1 MSRFNH
7 HLHHLLTNLAV
18 ATEEDLVWEMEME
31 EAVEMEEVVE
41 MEAVEEMEE
50 EMDVGVPE
58 VPEAPEALEA
68 PLVEW
73 VEQVP
78 LVQMA
83 IVHGTG
89 LVGVM
94 EMVVEEEG
102 EAGTEEEDL
111 LDLTTTQPGMDPWVA
126 EEVVDVVEEGV
137 KAPVDLLVELVVWEV
152 LEVLALMVIV
162 PGTVL
167 MAVMEVIMEDEAR
180 KMAAAGEGRRRGSR
194 VVLPPDLGCSL
205 LRFSQAIQSFRRL
218 MCSLL
223 VLLMMTSCQPLVW
236 ETGKVVEMEM
246 GLAEEDKEGVA
257 AMEESVQVAASKE
270 ATEVVEVEVDVAG
283 TEEVAATDEE
293 VEKVLLEELEGLVE
307 LVELVV
313 WEVLVLMLIVP
324 GTVLVAAME
333 ARLEGVARKMVAT
346 RRARRRIG
354 PESHKGRRLGVAGGR
369 SPSG

>member
-7 HLHHLLTNLAV
+7 HHHLLTNLAV

-31 EAVEMEEVVE
+31 E
-41 MEAVEEMEE
+41 

-58 VPEAPEALEA
+58 VPEALEAL
-68 PLVEW
+68 LVEW

-78 LVQMA
+78 QVQMA

-89 LVGVM
+89 LVAVM
-94 EMVVEEEG
+94 ETVVEEEG

-111 LDLTTTQPGMDPWVA
+111 LDLTTTQPGMAPWVE
-126 EEVVDVVEEGV
+126 EEVVDVAEEGV
-137 KAPVDLLVELVVWEV
+137 KALVDLLVELVVWEV

-162 PGTVL
+162 HGTVL
-167 MAVMEVIMEDEAR
+167 MAVMEVIMEDVAR

-205 LRFSQAIQSFRRL
+205 PRFSQAIRSFRRL

-223 VLLMMTSCQPLVW
+223 VLLMRTSCQPLVW

-246 GLAEEDKEGVA
+246 GLAEEDKEAVV

-307 LVELVV
+307 LVV
-313 WEVLVLMLIVP
+313 WEVLVLMAIVP

-333 ARLEGVARKMVAT
+333 ARLEGVARKMVAQ

>member
-7 HLHHLLTNLAV
+7 LPHLHHLQTNLDV
-18 ATEEDLVWEMEME
+18 ATEEDLVWEQGV
-31 EAVEMEEVVE
+31 AVEMGAVVE
-41 MEAVEEMEE
+41 MEAVEEME
-50 EMDVGVPE
+50 VE
-58 VPEAPEALEA
+58 VPGALEALEA

-73 VEQVP
+73 GEQVP
-78 LVQMA
+78 QVQMA

-89 LVGVM
+89 LVAVM
-94 EMVVEEEG
+94 EMVAEEEG

-111 LDLTTTQPGMDPWVA
+111 LDLTTTQPGMAPWVE
-126 EEVVDVVEEGV
+126 EEVVDVAEEGV

-152 LEVLALMVIV
+152 LEVLAPMVIV
-162 PGTVL
+162 RGTVL
-167 MAVMEVIMEDEAR
+167 MAVMEVIKEDVAR
-180 KMAAAGEGRRRGSR
+180 KMAAAGRGRRRGSR

-236 ETGKVVEMEM
+236 ETGKVVVMVM

-257 AMEESVQVAASKE
+257 AMEELVQGAASKE
-270 ATEVVEVEVDVAG
+270 ATEVVEVEVDVG
-283 TEEVAATDEE
+283 GTDEE

-307 LVELVV
+307 LVV
-313 WEVLVLMLIVP
+313 WEVLVLMAIVP

-333 ARLEGVARKMVAT
+333 ARLEGVARKMVAQ

-354 PESHKGRRLGVAGGR
+354 PESHKSQRLGVAGGQ

>member
-1 MSRFNH
+1 M
-7 HLHHLLTNLAV
+7 
-18 ATEEDLVWEMEME
+18 VWEMEM
-31 EAVEMEEVVE
+31 E
-41 MEAVEEMEE
+41 MEAVEEME
-50 EMDVGVPE
+50 VE
-58 VPEAPEALEA
+58 VPEALEALEA

-73 VEQVP
+73 VGQVP
-78 LVQMA
+78 QVQMA
-83 IVHGTG
+83 TVHGTG
-89 LVGVM
+89 LVAVM
-94 EMVVEEEG
+94 EMVAEEEG

-111 LDLTTTQPGMDPWVA
+111 LDLTTTQPGMDPWVE
-126 EEVVDVVEEGV
+126 EEVVDVAEEGV

-162 PGTVL
+162 HGTAL
-167 MAVMEVIMEDEAR
+167 MAVMKVIKEEVAR
-180 KMAAAGEGRRRGSR
+180 KMKEAGEGRRRGSR

-205 LRFSQAIQSFRRL
+205 LRFSEPIQSFRRL

-257 AMEESVQVAASKE
+257 AMEESVQVEASKE
-270 ATEVVEVEVDVAG
+270 ATEVVEVEVDVGG
-283 TEEVAATDEE
+283 TEEVEATDEE

-307 LVELVV
+307 LVV
-313 WEVLVLMLIVP
+313 WEVLVLMAIVP

-333 ARLEGVARKMVAT
+333 ARKMVAQ

-354 PESHKGRRLGVAGGR
+354 PESPKSQQLGVAGGQL
-369 SPSG
+369 PSG

>member
-7 HLHHLLTNLAV
+7 LLRLHHLLTNLDV
-18 ATEEDLVWEMEME
+18 ATEEDLVWEM
-31 EAVEMEEVVE
+31 
-41 MEAVEEMEE
+41 EMEE

-58 VPEAPEALEA
+58 VPEALEAL
-68 PLVEW
+68 LVEW

-78 LVQMA
+78 QVQMA

-89 LVGVM
+89 LVAVM
-94 EMVVEEEG
+94 ETVVEEEG

-111 LDLTTTQPGMDPWVA
+111 LDLTTTQPGMAPWVE
-126 EEVVDVVEEGV
+126 EEVVDVVEEAV

-162 PGTVL
+162 HGTVL
-167 MAVMEVIMEDEAR
+167 MAVMEVIMEDVAR

-194 VVLPPDLGCSL
+194 VVLPLDLGCSL

-223 VLLMMTSCQPLVW
+223 VLLMRTSCQPLVW

-246 GLAEEDKEGVA
+246 GLAEEDKEAVV

-307 LVELVV
+307 LVV

-333 ARLEGVARKMVAT
+333 ARLEGVARKMVAQ

>member
-7 HLHHLLTNLAV
+7 HLHHQLTNLAV
-18 ATEEDLVWEMEME
+18 AAVEDLVWEQGV
-31 EAVEMEEVVE
+31 AVEMEEVVE
-41 MEAVEEMEE
+41 MGAVVEMEE
-50 EMDVGVPE
+50 EMDVE
-58 VPEAPEALEA
+58 VPEALEA
-68 PLVEW
+68 LLVEW
-73 VEQVP
+73 VERVPQV
-78 LVQMA
+78 QTA

-94 EMVVEEEG
+94 ELVVGEEG

-111 LDLTTTQPGMDPWVA
+111 LDLTTTQPGMAPWVE
-126 EEVVDVVEEGV
+126 EEVVDVAEEGV
-137 KAPVDLLVELVVWEV
+137 KAPVDLLVELVVSEV

-162 PGTVL
+162 HGTVL
-167 MAVMEVIMEDEAR
+167 MAVMEVIKEEVAR

-194 VVLPPDLGCSL
+194 VVLPPDLDCSL
-205 LRFSQAIQSFRRL
+205 LRFSQAIQSFHKL

-223 VLLMMTSCQPLVW
+223 VLLMRTSCQPLAW

-246 GLAEEDKEGVA
+246 GLAEEDKEGEA

-283 TEEVAATDEE
+283 TDEE

-307 LVELVV
+307 LVV
-313 WEVLVLMLIVP
+313 WEVLVLMAIVP

-333 ARLEGVARKMVAT
+333 ARLEGVARKMVAQ
-346 RRARRRIG
+346 RRTRRRIG
-354 PESHKGRRLGVAGGR
+354 PESHKGRRLGVAGGQ

>member
-31 EAVEMEEVVE
+31 MEEVVE
-41 MEAVEEMEE
+41 MGAVVEMEE
-50 EMDVGVPE
+50 EMDVE
-58 VPEAPEALEA
+58 VPEALEALEA

-78 LVQMA
+78 QVQMA

-94 EMVVEEEG
+94 ELVVEEEG

-137 KAPVDLLVELVVWEV
+137 KAPVDLLVESVVSEV

-167 MAVMEVIMEDEAR
+167 MAVMEVIMEEVVR

-205 LRFSQAIQSFRRL
+205 LRFSQAIRSFRRL

-246 GLAEEDKEGVA
+246 GLAEEDKEDKEDVA

-307 LVELVV
+307 LVV

-333 ARLEGVARKMVAT
+333 ARLEGVARKMVAQ